1 MAVVLPDLGMHV
13 NEWRLFPQGTI
24 PEYTRPEWYA
34 SRERAPHLEQP
45 DHGVRLRMT
54 HHFISLVLAGLNLR
68 SVTDLGCG
76 DGGLLSLLPDVPRVG
91 YDLCPANV
99 TAARA
104 ERGVAAILL
113 DVVHEPDRIQWGEL
127 AICTEVLEHLAD
139 PHGFV
144 RLTAAN
150 ARAVVASSPVNED
163 DRSHY
168 EFHAWAWDMA
178 GYRAMF
184 EAAGFGVVAHTP
196 VSGYQILAGVMPPR
210 GPDEYPGT

>member
-1 MAVVLPDLGMHV
+1 MS
-13 NEWRLFPQGTI
+13 EWRLFPEGTI
-24 PEYTRPEWYA
+24 PEFTRPEWYEQ
-34 SRERAPHLEQP
+34 RERSPHLEQP
-45 DHGVRLRMT
+45 DHGQRLRMT
-54 HHFISLVLAGLNLR
+54 HHFAGLVMAGLDLH

-76 DGGLLSLLPDVPRVG
+76 DGGLLSLLRGTAAIG

-99 TAARA
+99 AAA
-104 ERGVAAILL
+104 CLEREVDAYVL
-113 DVVHEPDRIQWGEL
+113 DVVSEPERIQWGEL
-127 AICTEVLEHLAD
+127 AVATEMLEHLAD
-139 PHGFV
+139 PHGLV
-144 RLTAAN
+144 RLIAAN
-150 ARAVVASSPVNED
+150 ARAVVASSPANED

-184 EAAGFGVVAHTP
+184 ETAGFEVTIHTP